1 MKKENKCSRTF
12 LVTSFQGGIGKTFVA
27 TELAKAIH
35 DKTGKSVALIE
46 LNLLRPSSL
55 VESLDKEIS
64 NKMCLFDYYTS
75 NWGIYKNNDLDRL
88 FYFKDG
94 IYYIPFSGIRKSET
108 LRPCFNFNESDIT
121 DSLSNLL
128 KMVEEQ
134 EGYTVIDATFQFSPL
149 PVYLLSRAD
158 SILYVY
164 SSQAPSPNFARTFND
179 EIGKL
184 SPKVLWVKNFA
195 DLTSGEASLFDNE
208 FQIPLSADLE
218 GNLEDTINQN
228 VTNCFKQL
236 AVQALEMPAAG
247 VIPGDF
253 TTYDKQDNNHEI
265 LEYRTKLRQ
274 EVLDSMEKR
283 YGISDVELRD
293 SVERK
298 IEEAIRRT
306 PPPASGG
313 KTAASD
319 VKKYLIDEILG
330 LGPLEDFMRDEDVDE
345 IMVNGPDKIFVE
357 KHGRLQ
363 LTVRKF
369 TNADH
374 VRTVIER
381 ILMPVGRTVN
391 ERTPYVDARLLDG
404 SRVHAIIPPLSLTG
418 PMITIRKFSRIP
430 FTMDDLVRRFKSLTN
445 EAAEFLRLC
454 VRMKKN
460 IIVSGG
466 AGSGKTTMLNVLS
479 NYIMPTERVIC
490 IEDSAELKLNQL
502 NLGRLEARQQGTEAK
517 TQVTIRDLL
526 RNALRMRPDRI
537 IVGECRGAETIDM
550 LQAMNTGHDGSLTT
564 LHANSSKDAL
574 ARLETL
580 VLMAGVD
587 LPLRAIR
594 EQIASSV
601 NIVIQSARM
610 TDGKRR
616 IMEIVEITGI
626 EENVI
631 QTKTVFKFDKKWLGD
646 DGEVIGSLE
655 PTGYIPSFLVSKGE
669 RSGHDYSFLFQKKS
683 DSKKEEI
690 KKETV
695 IEKTTEIETE
705 KAPEKVIEKIESVP
719 SETEVKEEKAQEIS
733 EQTTES
739 NEVSKYSGNKR
750 NKFRNKKGGRR

>member
-1 MKKENKCSRTF
+1 MKKDKKSSRTF

-27 TELAKAIH
+27 NELAKAIH
-35 DKTGKSVALIE
+35 DKTGKNVALIE
-46 LNLLRPSSL
+46 LNILKPSSL
-55 VESLDKEIS
+55 IESLEDEIS
-64 NKMCLFDYYTS
+64 SKYGLFDFYTS
-75 NWGIYKNNDLDRL
+75 NWGIYKSNDLQKL

-94 IYYIPFSGIRKSET
+94 IYYIPFSGVRKKET

-121 DSLSNLL
+121 DSFTYLLSLF
-128 KMVEEQ
+128 EEQ
-134 EGYTVIDATFQFSPL
+134 EGYVVLDATFQFSPL
-149 PVYLLSRAD
+149 PVYLMSRSD
-158 SILYVY
+158 VMLYVF
-164 SSQAPSPNFARTFND
+164 SSQAPSPNFARTFY
-179 EIGKL
+179 EEVGKM
-184 SPKVLWVKNFA
+184 SEKVIWIKNFA
-195 DLTSGEASLFDNE
+195 DLTSGEAPIYDNE
-208 FQIPLSADLE
+208 FQIPLSADFE
-218 GNLEDTINQN
+218 GNINSLVSQN

-236 AVQALEMPAAG
+236 AENVLEMPASG
-247 VIPGDF
+247 FIPGDF
-253 TTYDKQDNNHEI
+253 TTYDKQDNNQEI
-265 LEYRTKLRQ
+265 LDYRIKLRQ

-298 IEEAIRRT
+298 IDEAIRRT
-306 PPPASGG
+306 PPPESGG

-430 FTMDDLVRRFKSLTN
+430 FTMDDLVSRFKSLTP

-479 NYIMPTERVIC
+479 NYILPTERVIC
-490 IEDSAELKLNQL
+490 IEDSAELKLNQI

-616 IMEIVEITGI
+616 VMEIVEITGI
-626 EENVI
+626 DDTTI
-631 QTKTVFKFDKKWLGD
+631 QTNTVFKFEKKWIGEE
-646 DGEVIGSLE
+646 GEVIGSLK
-655 PTGYIPSFLVSKGE
+655 PTGYIPSFLISKAE
-669 RSGHDYSFLFQKKS
+669 RSGHDYSYLFKV
-683 DSKKEEI
+683 EED
-690 KKETV
+690 KDNFS
-695 IEKTTEIETE
+695 
-705 KAPEKVIEKIESVP
+705 ESV
-719 SETEVKEEKAQEIS
+719 II
-733 EQTTES
+733 TES
-739 NEVSKYSGNKR
+739 NQTTNKSEEKETQNNNQTLDENTVQNNEKAMEVNAEEPKVSENSKEKQLRYK
-750 NKFRNKKGGRR
+750 KKKGGRR

>member
-1 MKKENKCSRTF
+1 MKKDKKSSRIF

-27 TELAKAIH
+27 GELARSIH
-35 DKTGKSVALIE
+35 DKTGKNVALIE
-46 LNLLRPSSL
+46 LNMLRPSSL
-55 VESLDKEIS
+55 IESLEGDIS
-64 NKMCLFDYYTS
+64 SKFGLFDFYTS
-75 NWGIYKNNDLDRL
+75 NWNIYNANDLDKL
-88 FYFKDG
+88 FYLKDG
-94 IYYIPFSGIRKSET
+94 IYYIPFSGIRKTET

-121 DSLSNLL
+121 DSLSYLFNLI
-128 KMVEEQ
+128 EEQ
-134 EGYTVIDATFQFSPL
+134 DGYIVIDATFQFSPL
-149 PVYLLSRAD
+149 PVYLMSRSD
-158 SILYVY
+158 VILYVF
-164 SSQAPSPNFARTFND
+164 SSQAPSPSFARNFND
-179 EIGKL
+179 ELGKL
-184 SPKVLWVKNFA
+184 NEKIIWVKNFA
-195 DLTSGEASLFDNE
+195 DLTSGEAPIYDNE
-208 FQIPLSADLE
+208 FQIPLSTDFE
-218 GNLEDTINQN
+218 GNLESIVSQN
-228 VTNCFKQL
+228 VTKCFKQL
-236 AVQALEMPAAG
+236 AENALSMPALG

-253 TTYDKQDNNHEI
+253 TTYDKQDNNQEI
-265 LEYRTKLRQ
+265 LEYRSKLRQ

-293 SVERK
+293 SVEKK
-298 IEEAIRRT
+298 IDEAIRRT

-430 FTMDDLVRRFKSLTN
+430 FTMDDLVSRFKSLTP

-479 NYIMPTERVIC
+479 NYILPTERVIC
-490 IEDSAELKLNQL
+490 IEDSAELKLNQI

-616 IMEIVEITGI
+616 VMEIVEITGI
-626 EENVI
+626 DDTSI
-631 QTKTVFKFDKKWLGD
+631 QTHTVFQFEKKWIGEE
-646 DGEVIGSLE
+646 GEVIGSLK
-655 PTGYIPSFLVSKGE
+655 PTGYIPSFLVSKAE
-669 RSGHDYSFLFQKKS
+669 RSGHDYSYLFKEKSKNDRLAAEANIIDNNQKI
-683 DSKKEEI
+683 KENI
-690 KKETV
+690 P
-695 IEKTTEIETE
+695 ETE
-705 KAPEKVIEKIESVP
+705 NNNQVNQEVEKKP
-719 SETEVKEEKAQEIS
+719 DKPEEKKNS
-733 EQTTES
+733 ENIEDKQLRF
-739 NEVSKYSGNKR
+739 KR
-750 NKFRNKKGGRR
+750 KKGGRR

>member
-1 MKKENKCSRTF
+1 MEKENKCSRTF
-12 LVTSFQGGIGKTFVA
+12 LVTSFQGGIGKTFTA
-27 TELAKAIH
+27 CELAKAIH
-35 DKTGKSVALIE
+35 EKTGKNVALIE
-46 LNLLRPSSL
+46 LNLFKPSAL
-55 VESLDKEIS
+55 VEALDSEIS
-64 NKMCLFDYYTS
+64 SKLSFFDYFTS
-75 NWGIYKNNDLDRL
+75 NWGILTYKDLEKK
-88 FYFKDG
+88 FYLKDG
-94 IYYIPFSGIRKSET
+94 VYYIPFSGVRKNEN
-108 LRPCFNFNESDIT
+108 LRPTFNFVETDIT
-121 DSLSNLL
+121 DSLTYFL
-128 KMVEEQ
+128 KMIEEDDS
-134 EGYTVIDATFQFSPL
+134 YTVIDATFQQTAL
-149 PVYLLSRAD
+149 PVYLQNRAD
-158 SILYVY
+158 AILYVF
-164 SSQAPSPNFARTFND
+164 SSQAPSPNFARSFL
-179 EIGKL
+179 EEAGHFEKKI
-184 SPKVLWVKNFA
+184 VWVKNFA
-195 DLTSGEASLFDNE
+195 DASTGEAPAFDNE
-208 FQIPLSADLE
+208 YQLPLCADSE
-218 GNLEDTINQN
+218 GNLTETTSKE
-228 VTNCFKQL
+228 VKRSFEKL
-236 AVQALEMPAAG
+236 ADKVLAMPLTG
-247 VIPGDF
+247 IVPGDF
-253 TTYDKQDNNHEI
+253 ASYDKQDTNHEI
-265 LEYRTKLRQ
+265 LEYRAKMRQ
-274 EVLDSMEKR
+274 IVLDSMEKR
-283 YGISDVELRD
+283 FGISDVELRD

-298 IEEAIRRT
+298 IDEAIAHNA
-306 PPPASGG
+306 PPASAG
-313 KTAASD
+313 KSGAAD

-430 FTMDDLVRRFKSLTN
+430 FTMNDLVNRFKSLTE

-479 NYIMPTERVIC
+479 NYILPTERVIC

-564 LHANSSKDAL
+564 LHANTSKDAM

-616 IMEIVEITGI
+616 ILEIVEITGI
-626 EENVI
+626 EDNVI
-631 QTKTVFKFDKKWLGD
+631 QTKTVFQFEKKWIGS
-646 DGEVIGSLE
+646 DGEVVGELV
-655 PTGYIPSFLVSKGE
+655 PTGYIPTFLRAKRE
-669 RSGHDYSFLFQKKS
+669 NNAQDYSKLFKRKNAPEKEIKNETVEDNTPDDGDEDLHFHLPVTEEKEALPQAARAKI
-683 DSKKEEI
+683 DEEI
-690 KKETV
+690 KKL
-695 IEKTTEIETE
+695 TEG
-705 KAPEKVIEKIESVP
+705 
-719 SETEVKEEKAQEIS
+719 
-733 EQTTES
+733 
-739 NEVSKYSGNKR
+739 SGKNHDKGW
-750 NKFRNKKGGRR
+750 KKKGGRK

>member
-1 MKKENKCSRTF
+1 MKKDNKCSRTF

-27 TELAKAIH
+27 SELAKAIH
-35 DKTGKSVALIE
+35 DKTGKNVALIE

-64 NKMCLFDYYTS
+64 DKLDLFDFYTS
-75 NWGIYKNNDLDRL
+75 NWGIYNENDLQKL

-94 IYYIPFSGIRKSET
+94 IFYIPFSGIRKTET
-108 LRPCFNFNESDIT
+108 LRPCFNFNETDIT
-121 DSLSNLL
+121 DSLTALL
-128 KMVEEQ
+128 KLIESQ
-134 EGYTVIDATFQFSPL
+134 DGYTVIDATFQFSPL
-149 PVYLLSRAD
+149 PVYLMSRAD
-158 SILYVY
+158 SILYVF
-164 SSQAPSPNFARTFND
+164 SSQAPSPNFARTFNE

-184 SPKVLWVKNFA
+184 SPKVIWVKNFA
-195 DLTSGEASLFDNE
+195 DLTSGEASLYDNE
-208 FQIPLSADLE
+208 FQIPLSADID
-218 GNLEDTINQN
+218 GNLEDTITQN

-236 AVQALEMPAAG
+236 AEVALAMPPEG

-293 SVERK
+293 SVEKK
-298 IEEAIRRT
+298 IDEAIRRT
-306 PPPASGG
+306 PPPVSGG

-363 LTVRKF
+363 LTVRQF
-369 TNADH
+369 TNAEH

-430 FTMDDLVRRFKSLTN
+430 FTMDDLVRRFKSLTD

-574 ARLETL
+574 ARLETR

-631 QTKTVFKFDKKWLGD
+631 QTQTVFKFEKKWIED
-646 DGEVIGSLE
+646 DGAVIGSLE
-655 PTGYIPSFLVSKGE
+655 PTGYIPSFLKTQAE
-669 RSGHDYSFLFQKKS
+669 RSGHDYSYLFKKKNNTNQRTEAKEAVQQKVLEEKE
-683 DSKKEEI
+683 KKEEPKLESAVAAEVTAEVTDNKLVEE
-690 KKETV
+690 KKEITV
-695 IEKTTEIETE
+695 SNNDYRRD
-705 KAPEKVIEKIESVP
+705 KI
-719 SETEVKEEKAQEIS
+719 
-733 EQTTES
+733 
-739 NEVSKYSGNKR
+739 R
-750 NKFRNKKGGRR
+750 RKKGGRR

>member
-1 MKKENKCSRTF
+1 MEKENKCSRTF
-12 LVTSFQGGIGKTFVA
+12 LVTSFQGGIGKTFTA
-27 TELAKAIH
+27 CELAKAIH
-35 DKTGKSVALIE
+35 EKTGKNVALIE
-46 LNLLRPSSL
+46 LNLFKPSSL
-55 VESLDKEIS
+55 VETLDSDIS
-64 NKMCLFDYYTS
+64 SKLSFFDFFTS
-75 NWGIYKNNDLDRL
+75 NWGILTYKDLEKK
-88 FYFKDG
+88 FYLKDG
-94 IYYIPFSGIRKSET
+94 VYYIPFSGIRKNEN
-108 LRPCFNFNESDIT
+108 LRPTFNFVENDIT
-121 DSLSNLL
+121 DSLTYFL
-128 KMVEEQ
+128 KLIEDEDS
-134 EGYTVIDATFQFSPL
+134 YAVIDATFQLSAL
-149 PVYLLSRAD
+149 PVYLQNKAD
-158 SILYVY
+158 AILYVF
-164 SSQAPSPNFARTFND
+164 SSQAPSPNFARSFQ
-179 EIGKL
+179 EESGHFEK
-184 SPKVLWVKNFA
+184 KVIWVKNFTDA
-195 DLTSGEASLFDNE
+195 NTGEAPAFDNE
-208 FQIPLSADLE
+208 YQLPLCADSD
-218 GNLEDTINQN
+218 GNLTATSTKSVKSSFE
-228 VTNCFKQL
+228 KL
-236 AVQALEMPAAG
+236 AAKVLAMPPVG
-247 VIPGDF
+247 IVPGDF
-253 TTYDKQDNNHEI
+253 ASYDRQDTNQEI
-265 LEYRTKLRQ
+265 LEYRSKMRQ
-274 EVLDSMEKR
+274 IVLDSMEKR
-283 YGISDVELRD
+283 FGISDVELRD
-293 SVERK
+293 SVEKK
-298 IEEAIRRT
+298 IDEAIQRNA
-306 PPPASGG
+306 PPASAG
-313 KTAASD
+313 KNGAVD

-430 FTMDDLVRRFKSLTN
+430 FTMNDLVNRFKSLTE

-479 NYIMPTERVIC
+479 NYILPTERVIC

-564 LHANSSKDAL
+564 LHANTSKDAM

-616 IMEIVEITGI
+616 ILEIVEITGI
-626 EENVI
+626 EDNVI
-631 QTKTVFKFDKKWLGD
+631 QTKTVFQFEKKWIGN
-646 DGEVIGSLE
+646 DGEVVGELV
-655 PTGYIPSFLVSKGE
+655 PTGYIPTFLRTRKE
-669 RSGHDYSFLFQKKS
+669 NNAQDYSNLFKRKNVLEPVE
-683 DSKKEEI
+683 DVDEDEA
-690 KKETV
+690 
-695 IEKTTEIETE
+695 ETE
-705 KAPEKVIEKIESVP
+705 KEDLHFHIPA
-719 SETEVKEEKAQEIS
+719 TEEKAPMSDAAKAKIDEEIS
-733 EQTTES
+733 KLTE
-739 NEVSKYSGNKR
+739 GNAKNR
-750 NKFRNKKGGRR
+750 DKSWKKKGGRK

>member
-1 MKKENKCSRTF
+1 MGKDNKCSRIF
-12 LVTSFQGGIGKTFVA
+12 LVTSFQGGIGKTFIA
-27 TELAKAIH
+27 SELAKAIH
-35 DKTGKSVALIE
+35 NKTGKNVALIE
-46 LNLLRPSSL
+46 FNMLKPSTL
-55 VESLDKEIS
+55 VESLEEDIS
-64 NKMCLFDYYTS
+64 SKNGLFDFYTS
-75 NWGIYKNNDLDRL
+75 NWEIFKANDLPKI

-94 IYYIPFSGIRKSET
+94 IYYIPFSGVHKSES
-108 LRPCFNFNESDIT
+108 LRPSFNFNEADIT
-121 DSLSNLL
+121 ASLSKLL
-128 KMVEEQ
+128 SLIEEQ
-134 EGYTVIDATFQFSPL
+134 DGYTVIDASFLFSPL
-149 PVYLLSRAD
+149 PVYLISRSD
-158 SILYVY
+158 VIIYVY
-164 SSQAPSPNFARTFND
+164 SAQLPSPNFAKTFKE

-184 SPKVLWVKNFA
+184 RDKTVYVRNYANLSSDEKPVFP
-195 DLTSGEASLFDNE
+195 NE
-208 FQIPLSADLE
+208 YIIPLSTDF
-218 GNLEDTINQN
+218 EDVLSLKTKNN
-228 VTNCFKQL
+228 FKQL
-236 AVQALEMPAAG
+236 ADKALAMPALG
-247 VIPGDF
+247 FIPGDY
-253 TTYDKQDNNHEI
+253 TTYDRQDNNQEI

-283 YGISDVELRD
+283 YGISDVELRA
-293 SVERK
+293 SVEKK
-298 IEEAIRRT
+298 IDEAIRKN
-306 PPPASGG
+306 PPPVSGG
-313 KTAASD
+313 KTVAGD

-369 TNADH
+369 TNSEH

-418 PMITIRKFSRIP
+418 PMITIRKFSKIP
-430 FTMDDLVRRFKSLTN
+430 FTMDDLVRRFKSLTP
-445 EAAEFLRLC
+445 EAAEFLKLC
-454 VRMKKN
+454 VKMKKN

-490 IEDSAELKLNQL
+490 IEDSAELKLNQI

-564 LHANSSKDAL
+564 LHANSSRDAL

-610 TDGKRR
+610 ADGKRR
-616 IMEIVEITGI
+616 ILEIVEITGI
-626 EENVI
+626 EDNVI
-631 QTKTVFKFDKKWLGD
+631 QTKTVFHFERKWIGD
-646 DGEVIGSLE
+646 NGEVIGELK
-655 PTGYIPSFLVSKGE
+655 PTGYIPGFLTINAE
-669 RSGHDYSFLFQKKS
+669 RSNSNYSHLFITK
-683 DSKKEEI
+683 DSKQDNLEDTKKADSQEKLEQADIQNIEAAPKEELAVSVSNDAT
-690 KKETV
+690 KKDDNNT
-695 IEKTTEIETE
+695 TTE
-705 KAPEKVIEKIESVP
+705 K
-719 SETEVKEEKAQEIS
+719 
-733 EQTTES
+733 
-739 NEVSKYSGNKR
+739 NNNKWIKNR
-750 NKFRNKKGGRR
+750 NKNRGGRR

>member
-1 MKKENKCSRTF
+1 MKKDKKCSRTF

-27 TELAKAIH
+27 SELAKAIH
-35 DKTGKSVALIE
+35 DKTGKNVALIE
-46 LNLLRPSSL
+46 LNILKPSSL
-55 VESLDKEIS
+55 IESIEDDLSGKT
-64 NKMCLFDYYTS
+64 CLFDFYSS
-75 NWGIYKNNDLDRL
+75 NWGIYKEDDLKRI
-88 FYFKDG
+88 FYFKNG
-94 IYYIPFSGIRKSET
+94 IYYIPFSGIHHSET
-108 LRPCFNFNESDIT
+108 LRPCFNFNEADIT
-121 DSLSNLL
+121 DSLSYLIDL
-128 KMVEEQ
+128 IDKQ
-134 EGYTVIDATFQFSPL
+134 DGYVVLDATFQFSPL
-149 PVYLLSRAD
+149 PVYLMSRVDA
-158 SILYVY
+158 ILYVF
-164 SSQAPSPNFARTFND
+164 SSQSPSPNFARTFNE

-184 SPKVLWVKNFA
+184 DEKVVWIKNFA
-195 DLTSGEASLFDNE
+195 DISSGEANIFDNE
-208 FQIPLSADLE
+208 FQIPLSTDLE
-218 GNLEDTINQN
+218 GNLEDSISQN
-228 VTNCFKQL
+228 VVKCFKQL
-236 AVQALEMPAAG
+236 AEMVLAMPSLG
-247 VIPGDF
+247 IIPGDYS
-253 TTYDKQDNNHEI
+253 TYDKQDNNHEI

-293 SVERK
+293 SVEKK
-298 IEEAIRRT
+298 IDEAIRKN

-369 TNADH
+369 TNSDH

-430 FTMDDLVRRFKSLTN
+430 FTMDDLVSRFKSLTP

-616 IMEIVEITGI
+616 VMEIVEITGI
-626 EENVI
+626 EDNVI
-631 QTKTVFKFDKKWLGD
+631 QTHTVFQFEKKWIGEE
-646 DGEVIGSLE
+646 GEVIGALK
-655 PTGYIPSFLVSKGE
+655 PTGYIPSFLLSKAE
-669 RSGHDYSFLFQKKS
+669 QSGHDYSYLFKVKS
-683 DSKKEEI
+683 EVEKKENSILNNVEN
-690 KKETV
+690 
-695 IEKTTEIETE
+695 
-705 KAPEKVIEKIESVP
+705 KIESNIL
-719 SETEVKEEKAQEIS
+719 EKQNNEIS
-733 EQTTES
+733 V
-739 NEVSKYSGNKR
+739 NEDNQKENQYNSGFNDDKR
-750 NKFRNKKGGRR
+750 GKIRKKKGGRR